1 MVSSLFINFT
11 LTVSCALFYV
21 LLFIVYFS
29 KKNMPN
35 IENKIYRVML
45 FFNGLSILTI
55 LIFWSLPLFNIID
68 IYTIGFVDNIYTVF
82 IIGWGSSLSFYLFA
96 ISIEKNEKILNFV
109 KHNKNNLALFLTIIF
124 ILVSIFLILNPNS
137 FGIDN
142 GKLVII
148 DNVINVKFNICI
160 LIIAIASI
168 LFIFINRKIM
178 NWKKLIPIF
187 ITVCLWIFGILFVFI
202 DPTILVGHFIITIS
216 SFIMYFTIENPD
228 LKLIN
233 QLTLAKNEAEKASQA
248 KSDFLSSM
256 SHELRTPLN
265 AIVGL
270 SSLLKDE
277 YDHDEVVKDA
287 DDILRASNNLLELV
301 DGILEINQLDS
312 NNMEIVNAN
321 YNPYDLFDS
330 IEKNTK
336 MRIGDKPIEFRCRV
350 TSDIPNMLY
359 GDKNKLRTIINNL
372 LSNAVKYTEKGYVDF
387 DVNCIV
393 NDNKCNLRITISDTG
408 RGIRDDQKQYLFQK
422 FYRLEEDK
430 DSNIEG
436 TGLGLSITKSLV
448 ELIGGEI
455 NVNSTEGMGTTF
467 TVTLNQDIVE
477 NNQPKEETELL

>member
-1 MVSSLFINFT
+1 
-11 LTVSCALFYV
+11 
-21 LLFIVYFS
+21 
-29 KKNMPN
+29 
-35 IENKIYRVML
+35 
-45 FFNGLSILTI
+45 
-55 LIFWSLPLFNIID
+55 
-68 IYTIGFVDNIYTVF
+68 
-82 IIGWGSSLSFYLFA
+82 
-96 ISIEKNEKILNFV
+96 

-124 ILVSIFLILNPNS
+124 ILFSIFLILNPNS

-148 DNVINVKFNICI
+148 DNAINVKFNICI

-277 YDHDEVVKDA
+277 YNHDEVVKDA

-321 YNPYDLFDS
+321 YNPYDLFNS

-408 RGIRDDQKQYLFQK
+408 RGIKEDQKEFLFTK

-430 DSNIEG
+430 DSDIEG

-448 ELIGGEI
+448 ELLGGEI
-455 NVNSTEGMGTTF
+455 SVHSTEGMGTTF
-467 TVTLNQDIVE
+467 TVTVNQEVAKNMIITD
-477 NNQPKEETELL
+477 TEIL